1 MTHNRLVVQHML
13 RTSEVIRRLKNS
25 RVELTRAISATRIVI
40 ENGRVSHEFNKQIN
54 EILNQS
60 SLLIKK
66 LEHRVEELSKK
77 LDEFDATIFDPIP
90 FISSYDIKHKAIDL
104 VKGTNYV
111 GFLDITT
118 GEINILSE
126 EKTDAQIEQQS
137 AKQELQTAFAS
148 NVIASPKTLLFKQEE
163 EC

>member
-1 MTHNRLVVQHML
+1 MKMTRNRLVVQHML

-40 ENGRVSHEFNKQIN
+40 ENGRVSHEFNKQIS

-90 FISSYDIKHKAIDL
+90 FVSSYDIKHKTIDL

-111 GFLDITT
+111 GFLDLNTCKV
-118 GEINILSE
+118 NIISE
-126 EKTDAQIEQQS
+126 DKTDAQLEQQS
-137 AKQELQTAFAS
+137 AK
-148 NVIASPKTLLFKQEE
+148 
-163 EC
+163 